1 MHAVV
6 LNYEEDVAAYT
17 VKAATDPRAS
27 NRVVIIRPTGNII
40 TQLGLVSS
48 WEEKSGRFLKQTRV
62 PGEDIIKLSET
73 LPYPDNIP
81 VAILHNVFIEGAQM
95 SFELT
100 EDDLEASDLY
110 PDYKYTSINDLLDL
124 CLLNPPN
131 PKLSSFT

>member
-1 MHAVV
+1 MGVI
-6 LNYEEDVAAYT
+6 AA
-17 VKAATDPRAS
+17 
-27 NRVVIIRPTGNII
+27 
-40 TQLGLVSS
+40 
-48 WEEKSGRFLKQTRV
+48 
-62 PGEDIIKLSET
+62 

-100 EDDLEASDLY
+100 EDDLEASKLY
-110 PDYKYTSINDLLDL
+110 PDFKYTSLNDLLDL